1 MVVKS
6 FKRERL
12 EENTMIFHWELS
24 DEDRLK
30 ISQMRQ
36 QKMATVTGLLC
47 PDGVSSVDIAEVD
60 VVEM

>member
-24 DEDRLK
+24 DEVRLK
-30 ISQMRQ
+30 ISQMLQ
-36 QKMATVTGLLC
+36 QKMATVTGINPL
-47 PDGVSSVDIAEVD
+47 PR
-60 VVEM
+60 

>member
-30 ISQMRQ
+30 ISQMLQ